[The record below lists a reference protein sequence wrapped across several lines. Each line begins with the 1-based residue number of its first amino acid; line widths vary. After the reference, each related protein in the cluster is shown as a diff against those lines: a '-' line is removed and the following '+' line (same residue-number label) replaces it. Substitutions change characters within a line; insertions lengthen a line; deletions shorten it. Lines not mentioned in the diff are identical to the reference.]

1 MVEWA
6 VLDVGVEVP
15 TQRRLDVAQAVEAKE
30 VSNKLLL
37 LGSVAEG
44 IAR

>member
-15 TQRRLDVAQAVEAKE
+15 SRRLDVAQAVREE

-37 LGSVAEG
+37 LGAVAEV
-44 IAR
+44 IA